1 MISSNGLTSLTY
13 LPNGN
18 INFSLTEEGRN
29 YVNDPESEPSHPAYT
44 DEDIFLE
51 MIENHLCNG
60 LSTIDPYS
68 VGAMTESVLL
78 TDIPFTDA
86 MDEPDP
92 SPDRKIWYFNYYMV
106 QSYMEALCSPEGIT
120 FTLNN

>member
-1 MISSNGLTSLTY
+1 MISTNGLTSLTY

-18 INFSLTEEGRN
+18 INFTLTDEGRKFVEN
-29 YVNDPESEPSHPAYT
+29 PDSEVHPMYT

-60 LSTIDPYS
+60 LSLIRPEQI
-68 VGAMTESVLL
+68 GALTESVLIS
-78 TDIPFTDA
+78 DESI
-86 MDEPDP
+86 MEPDD
-92 SPDRKIWYFNYYMV
+92 PDYREWHGKLWYFNHYMV